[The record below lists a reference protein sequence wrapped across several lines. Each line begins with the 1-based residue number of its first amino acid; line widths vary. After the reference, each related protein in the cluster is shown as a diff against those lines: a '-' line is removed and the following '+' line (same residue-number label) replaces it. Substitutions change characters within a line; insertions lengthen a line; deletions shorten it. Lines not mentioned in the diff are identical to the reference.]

1 VTAVLAGLFLAVG
14 DSSAR
19 TLPPPL
25 RVHVSFEAAWQAMRD
40 TLNARQLPIEREDR
54 GRGGMLTLFYDYSTG
69 PLTDSRISRVGE
81 RPKLSDA
88 EWVRVKY
95 RFAVEVLLVKPRET
109 LVVVDAEIRALKRDF
124 LGAEAWVTIES
135 NGRLEE
141 DLLEEFGKNMFGQDF
156 QLSAPKKG
164 FWEREPKYVPDG
176 EERIPRVAVPDRPT
190 P

>member
-1 VTAVLAGLFLAVG
+1 
-14 DSSAR
+14 
-19 TLPPPL
+19 
-25 RVHVSFEAAWQAMRD
+25 MRD
-40 TLNARQLPIEREDR
+40 TLTARKLPTEREDR
-54 GRGGMLTLFYDYSTG
+54 GRGGILTSFYEYSTG

-88 EWVRVKY
+88 EWVRVRY
-95 RFAVEVLLVKPRET
+95 RFTIEVLLVKPRET
-109 LVVVDAEIRALKRDF
+109 LVVVDAEVRALKRDF
-124 LGAEAWVTIES
+124 LGAETWVTIES

-141 DLLEEFGKNMFGQDF
+141 DLLEEFGKNLFGQGF